1 MSEIQQRSASRLPAP
16 VRALRPRQWVK
27 NLLVVLAPLAAGWL
41 FQPAVLRGVALA
53 FVAFCLVSS
62 AVYLLN
68 DIRDVEEDRLHPR
81 KRFRPIAAGELPA
94 PVAAV
99 MAIVLGIA
107 GLGMAFWVE
116 TALGITLVV
125 YVAIQILYSTVLKHL
140 PVIDLA
146 VVSSGFLLRAIAGGV
161 AVSVPLSQW
170 FLLVASFGSLF
181 MVAGKRYSELVSV
194 GADAGTRR
202 SLDRYSQS
210 YLRFVWI
217 LAAVS
222 VVAFYSLWAFE
233 NRADPLLGVPWTAIS
248 IAPFTLG
255 MLQYALEVDA
265 GKAGEPEDVVLHDH
279 VLQGLGVIW
288 LATISIAV
296 FPR

>member
-1 MSEIQQRSASRLPAP
+1 MSETLERPVSRLPAP
-16 VRALRPRQWVK
+16 IRALRPRQWVK

-41 FQPAVLRGVALA
+41 FRPQVLAGVALA

-62 AVYLLN
+62 AVYLFN
-68 DIRDVEEDRLHPR
+68 DIRDVAEDRLHPR
-81 KRFRPIAAGELPA
+81 KRFRPIAAGELAVPA
-94 PVAAV
+94 AAV
-99 MAIVLGIA
+99 MAVVLGLA
-107 GLGMAFWVE
+107 GLGLGFWVAP
-116 TALGITLVV
+116 ALCLTLIV
-125 YVAIQILYSTVLKHL
+125 YSGVQVLYSTVLKHL

-161 AVSVPLSQW
+161 AVAVPLTQW

-181 MVAGKRYSELVSV
+181 MVAGKRYSELISV
-194 GADAGTRR
+194 GAEAGTRR
-202 SLDRYSQS
+202 SLDRYSPS
-210 YLRFVWI
+210 YLRFVWM
-217 LAAVS
+217 LAAVL
-222 VVAFYSLWAFE
+222 VVTSYSLWAFE

-265 GKAGEPEDVVLHDH
+265 GQAGEPEDVVLHDH

-296 FPR
+296 FT

>member
-1 MSEIQQRSASRLPAP
+1 MSETLERPVSRLPAP
-16 VRALRPRQWVK
+16 IRALRPRQWVK
-27 NLLVVLAPLAAGWL
+27 NFLVVLAPLAAGWL
-41 FQPAVLRGVALA
+41 FRPEVLRGVALA

-81 KRFRPIAAGELPA
+81 KRFRPDRGRRAERAGGRGDGDRPRAWAVWPSGTWSTPA
-94 PVAAV
+94 LA
-99 MAIVLGIA
+99 
-107 GLGMAFWVE
+107 
-116 TALGITLVV
+116 ITLGV
-125 YVAIQILYSTVLKHL
+125 YVVIQILYSTVLKHL

-161 AVSVPLSQW
+161 AVGVPLSQW

-181 MVAGKRYSELVSV
+181 MVAGQALLRAGLGRRRGRHPQVAGPLLGLVPAV
-194 GADAGTRR
+194 RLDPGRRAGGHG
-202 SLDRYSQS
+202 
-210 YLRFVWI
+210 
-217 LAAVS
+217 
-222 VVAFYSLWAFE
+222 YSLWAFE
-233 NRADPLLGVPWTAIS
+233 NRYNPPLGVPWTAIS

-265 GKAGEPEDVVLHDH
+265 GQAGEPEDVVLHDH

-296 FPR
+296 FA

>member
-1 MSEIQQRSASRLPAP
+1 MSEIVARPVSRLPAP

-27 NLLVVLAPLAAGWL
+27 NLLVVLAPLAGGVL
-41 FQPAVLRGVALA
+41 FQPAVLSGVALA

-81 KRFRPIAAGELPA
+81 KRFRPIAAGELRV
-94 PVAAV
+94 PVAAALGV
-99 MAIVLGIA
+99 VLGLA
-107 GLGMAFWVE
+107 GLGLGFW
-116 TALGITLVV
+116 TAPALGVTLVV
-125 YVAIQILYSTVLKHL
+125 YVVIQILYSGVLKHL
-140 PVIDLA
+140 RVIDLA

-161 AVSVPLSQW
+161 AVGVDLSQW

-194 GADAGTRR
+194 GADAGTRK
-202 SLDRYSQS
+202 SLDRYSAS
-210 YLRFVWI
+210 YLRFVWM
-217 LAAVS
+217 LAAVL
-222 VVAFYSLWAFE
+222 VVTSYSLWAFE
-233 NRADPLLGVPWTAIS
+233 NPGTSALGVPWTAIS

-265 GKAGEPEDVVLHDH
+265 GEAGEPEDVVLHDH

-296 FPR
+296 FA

>member
-1 MSEIQQRSASRLPAP
+1 MSETLERPVSRLPAP
-16 VRALRPRQWVK
+16 IRALRPRQWVK
-27 NLLVVLAPLAAGWL
+27 NFLVLLAPLAAGWL
-41 FQPAVLRGVALA
+41 FRPEVLRGVALA

-68 DIRDVEEDRLHPR
+68 DVRDVEEDRLHPK
-81 KRFRPIAAGELPA
+81 KRFRPIAAGELSV

-99 MAIVLGIA
+99 MAVVLGLG
-107 GLGMAFWVE
+107 GLG
-116 TALGITLVV
+116 LGYLVDPGLAITLGV
-125 YVAIQILYSTVLKHL
+125 YVVIQVLYSTVLKHL

-161 AVSVPLSQW
+161 AVGVPLSQW

-181 MVAGKRYSELVSV
+181 MVAGKRYSELISV
-194 GADAGTRR
+194 GAEAGTRR
-202 SLDRYSQS
+202 SLDRYSAS

-217 LAAVS
+217 LAAVL
-222 VVAFYSLWAFE
+222 VVTSYSLWAFE
-233 NRADPLLGVPWTAIS
+233 NRGSPPLGVPWTAIS

-265 GKAGEPEDVVLHDH
+265 GQAGEPEDVVLHDH

-296 FPR
+296 FA